1 MAKAKTGDTV
11 KVHYTVKMK
20 DGTVCGSSADRD
32 PLQFTIG
39 KGQTLLAMEQA
50 VVGMSPGQS
59 KTIDIPS
66 DQAFGPHRK
75 ELVAVIKRDQ
85 FPEGVKPELGQQLEL
100 KQSQGSD
107 TVVVTITDVSESTV
121 TLDANHPLAGKDLI
135 FEIKLVEIA

>member
-1 MAKAKTGDTV
+1 MAKAKIGDTV

-20 DGTVCGSSADRD
+20 DGTVCGSSVDRD

-39 KGQTLLAMEQA
+39 KGQTVQAMEKA

-66 DQAFGPHRK
+66 DQAFGPHRQ

-85 FPEGVKPELGQQLEL
+85 FPQEVKPEVGQQLEL
-100 KQSQGSD
+100 KQSEGSD
-107 TVVVTITDVSESTV
+107 TVVVTITDVSASTV
-121 TLDANHPLAGKDLI
+121 TLDANHPLAGKDLT
-135 FEIKLVEIA
+135 FEIKLVEIV